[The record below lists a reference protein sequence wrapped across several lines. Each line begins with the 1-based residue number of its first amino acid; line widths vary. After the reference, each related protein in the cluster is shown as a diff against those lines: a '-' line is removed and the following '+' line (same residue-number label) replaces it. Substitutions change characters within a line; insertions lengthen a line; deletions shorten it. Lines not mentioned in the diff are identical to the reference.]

1 MADTPPTIGRQVKPI
16 DTMSYAFTFG
26 DTMKKILLA
35 AIVSLTS
42 LLSST
47 AQAQSTSGTFNVNI
61 TLTSACTLTAIA
73 DVAFAYTSFQTGAQ
87 AATGGGFSVSCTN
100 SLPYTFGLQAGSGAA
115 VPPGTA
121 TIAVTDAA
129 LNLAYTLGRSA
140 AGGTG
145 SGVAQSYS
153 ITGNMAAGQSGTCA
167 GATCT
172 NAASTNRVQTLI
184 VNF

>member
-1 MADTPPTIGRQVKPI
+1 
-16 DTMSYAFTFG
+16 
-26 DTMKKILLA
+26 MKKLLLA
-35 AIVSLTS
+35 VIISLTS

-73 DVAFAYTSFQTGAQ
+73 DVNFAYTSFQVAAQ

-100 SLPYTFGLQAGSGAA
+100 LRPYTFGLQAGSGAA
-115 VPPGTA
+115 VPPGAA
-121 TIAVTDAA
+121 TIAVTDVA
-129 LNLAYTLGRSA
+129 LNLAYSLGLSA

-145 SGVAQSYS
+145 SGVAQGYN
-153 ITGNMAAGQSGTCA
+153 ITGTMAGAQAGTCA

-172 NAASTNRVQTLI
+172 NALSANRVQTLI